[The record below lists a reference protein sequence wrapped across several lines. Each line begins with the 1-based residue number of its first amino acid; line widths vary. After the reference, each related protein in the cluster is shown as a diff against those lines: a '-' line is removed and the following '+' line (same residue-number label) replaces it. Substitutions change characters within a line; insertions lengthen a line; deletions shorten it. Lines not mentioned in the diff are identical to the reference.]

1 MLQSILKTPTA
12 KILKNYAKFAVSQLP
27 KVATWGLPAA
37 MAGIV
42 HSLSAY
48 IIIYYLSISVYV
60 TVVLYSIV
68 NQKSSTTLTVKLLF
82 IISFDYSI
90 NIYGTYIE
98 ASML

>member
-1 MLQSILKTPTA
+1 
-12 KILKNYAKFAVSQLP
+12 
-27 KVATWGLPAA
+27 

-60 TVVLYSIV
+60 TVVLYSKV

-90 NIYGTYIE
+90 NIYGNYIE